1 MGTDGAGD
9 QPTQGWGQPGQFL
22 GGPAQPT
29 DQFGQPGQPGPAGAP
44 GPFGAGSFGQQPGWQ
59 PPYGQAGPYFQTS
72 AGWPQMA
79 GRRTNSLAIAALC
92 CGVGQVV
99 AGPFAGIPAIV
110 LGAMSLKQIRESG
123 EDGRGMATTGL
134 VLGVVGTALSLL
146 VLVFVVAIFN
156 RAASSLNSP

>member
-1 MGTDGAGD
+1 
-9 QPTQGWGQPGQFL
+9 
-22 GGPAQPT
+22 
-29 DQFGQPGQPGPAGAP
+29 
-44 GPFGAGSFGQQPGWQ
+44 
-59 PPYGQAGPYFQTS
+59 
-72 AGWPQMA
+72 MA

-110 LGAMSLKQIRESG
+110 LGAMSLRQIRESG

>member
-1 MGTDGAGD
+1 
-9 QPTQGWGQPGQFL
+9 
-22 GGPAQPT
+22 
-29 DQFGQPGQPGPAGAP
+29 
-44 GPFGAGSFGQQPGWQ
+44 
-59 PPYGQAGPYFQTS
+59 
-72 AGWPQMA
+72 MA

>member
-1 MGTDGAGD
+1 
-9 QPTQGWGQPGQFL
+9 
-22 GGPAQPT
+22 
-29 DQFGQPGQPGPAGAP
+29 
-44 GPFGAGSFGQQPGWQ
+44 
-59 PPYGQAGPYFQTS
+59 
-72 AGWPQMA
+72 MA

-92 CGVGQVV
+92 CGVGQVL

-110 LGAMSLKQIRESG
+110 LGAMSLRQIRESG